1 MTLREKLM
9 HYTNDLGDVDLKQEA
24 IATIE
29 HIAQYMGEDE
39 LLHHSR
45 PLALAYL
52 ALTEDASA
60 PVVHGRLIDA
70 DAILKA
76 DENSDKA
83 LVLGSGKALE
93 IAYAL
98 LKKKVADASTV
109 DAVIVTRCRDC
120 KHLVAVNVNGKG
132 IPTCRVS
139 GMEVAPDEFCSR
151 GEKGRRC

>member
-1 MTLREKLM
+1 M
-9 HYTNDLGDVDLKQEA
+9 
-24 IATIE
+24 
-29 HIAQYMGEDE
+29 
-39 LLHHSR
+39 
-45 PLALAYL
+45 
-52 ALTEDASA
+52 
-60 PVVHGRLIDA
+60 RLIDA

-98 LKKKVADASTV
+98 LKKKVADAPTV
-109 DAVIVTRCRDC
+109 DAVPVVRCKDC

-151 GEKGRRC
+151 GEKGWR